1 MFGCLKK
8 DARIYVAGHQGLVGS
23 ALMRI
28 LLQHGYTNLLTRT
41 FGEFDLRSQQQ
52 VNSFFAQ
59 ERPTYVFLAA
69 AKVGGIKANNEYP
82 ADFIYDN
89 LMIASNVIHAAHS
102 HKVEKLLY
110 LGSSCIYPRDCA
122 QPIKEEYLLTG
133 QLEPTN
139 EPYALAKIAGL
150 RMCQSYNRQYG
161 TRFIAAM
168 PTNLYGPGDNF
179 NLDTAHVVP
188 ALMAKFH
195 HAKIEDRPSVTVWGT
210 GRACR
215 EFLFVDDLARALLF
229 LMEHYEESLPINV
242 GTGRDITIF
251 DLALLI
257 KDIVG
262 FKGSVVF
269 DTSKPDGTPRKL
281 LQVDRI
287 HALGWQAQTS
297 LEDGLR
303 TTYHWFEEQMLK
315 QKKSSVSTIRL

>member
-1 MFGCLKK
+1 VFGCLKK